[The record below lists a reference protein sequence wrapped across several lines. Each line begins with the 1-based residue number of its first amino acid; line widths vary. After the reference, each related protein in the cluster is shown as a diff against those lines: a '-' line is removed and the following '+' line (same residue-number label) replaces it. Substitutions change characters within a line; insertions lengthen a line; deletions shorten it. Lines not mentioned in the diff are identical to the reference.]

1 MTMNKRTQLAAAI
14 LLLILPVLA
23 SAGIFAPPPGQ
34 PNSTAVDQDDAAI
47 EAWATGYRDY
57 TPGTNLDA
65 EFQTPE
71 KSVGEAGNS
80 DGANAGVIYDIVSL
94 GRGGSITVTF
104 SRPIVNGPGYDF
116 AVFENSFDDT
126 FLEFGRVRVSS
137 DGINF
142 VAFPA
147 LSLVPSP
154 VGGFGSVDATD
165 VAQVAGKYR
174 GGFGTPFDLEQ
185 LRDRSGIDLNDVRY
199 VKIADIVGDGSAA
212 NKLTPASLAYYL
224 GVGEAELPG
233 ALVTLAENAPAAIYD
248 VYPTIG
254 SAGFDLDAVAVMNA
268 APIPVELDVDSFDA
282 NNEIDPDSTANI
294 PVTVFTTRIADGDS
308 IDFDASDIRT
318 SSLKF
323 GNGQA
328 SAVSGPFRVDLD
340 SDGDL
345 DSSFNF
351 QTQDTGIACEDID
364 APLTGKT
371 KSGEPLSGIDF
382 VVTPACEGGGCHST

>member
-1 MTMNKRTQLAAAI
+1 M
-14 LLLILPVLA
+14 LA
-23 SAGIFAPPPGQ
+23 SAGIFAPPAGQ
-34 PNSTAVDQDDAAI
+34 ANSTAVDQNDADI
-47 EAWATGYRDY
+47 DAWATGYIDY
-57 TPGTNLDA
+57 NPGAELDA

-71 KSVGEAGNS
+71 KSVGAAGNS
-80 DGANAGVIYDIVSL
+80 DGANEGVIYDIVAL

-116 AVFENSFDDT
+116 AVFENSFSDT

-137 DGINF
+137 DGSNF

-147 LSLVPSP
+147 LSTVASS
-154 VGGFGSVDATD
+154 VGGFGVVDATD
-165 VAQVAGKYR
+165 VAQLAGKYR
-174 GGFGTPFDLEQ
+174 GGFGTPFDLDQ

-199 VKIADIVGDGSAA
+199 VKIVDIVGDGTAS

-224 GVGEAELPG
+224 GVEESELPG
-233 ALVTLAENAPAAIYD
+233 SLVTLAENAPAAIYD

-254 SAGFDLDAVAVMNA
+254 SAGFDLDAVAVLNA

-282 NNEIDPDSTANI
+282 NNEIDPESTANI
-294 PVTVFTTRIADGDS
+294 PVTVLTTRIADGDS
-308 IDFDASDIRT
+308 IDFDANEIKTNTLR
-318 SSLKF
+318 F
-323 GNGQA
+323 GYGEA
-328 SAVSGPFRVDLD
+328 AVVSGPFRVDLD

-364 APLTGKT
+364 APLSGKP
-371 KSGEPLSGIDF
+371 KSGEPLSGLDF
-382 VVTPACEGGGCHST
+382 VVTPACEGGGCHSS

>member
-1 MTMNKRTQLAAAI
+1 MNKRTQPVAAT
-14 LLLILPVLA
+14 LLLLPVLA

-351 QTQDTGIACEDID
+351 QTQDAGIACEDID
-364 APLTGKT
+364 VPLTGKT